1 MKSKTLYC
9 CFSYSVYF
17 SLLYNFSAAE
27 MLRIFCYGL
36 TNISLGDKFSFADYY
51 YLPSGTWYA
60 SDGTAYTSD
69 GTTCTIPNNKA
80 DTYTRK

>member
-27 MLRIFCYGL
+27 MLRIFCY
-36 TNISLGDKFSFADYY
+36 IFAAKKPDACVGDESRINKVKRIFFF
-51 YLPSGTWYA
+51 
-60 SDGTAYTSD
+60 TAPKKE
-69 GTTCTIPNNKA
+69 GFFFV
-80 DTYTRK
+80 